1 VVGKAFGLI
10 GAAGVAAMLV
20 TPAGAQTDRLSL
32 VNGGQVAPF
41 ATPDGSGF
49 EDRLAREIYRR
60 LGIEIEIS
68 WAPSARALMLMNEG
82 REDGSLARNPGM
94 SERFPNLVQYSEHA
108 LTREYVV
115 FAKRGDIE
123 PDGWHSLRPY
133 DVGIVNGWKIL
144 ERNITGTRSMT
155 KADDGEHLFRLL
167 ADDRVD
173 LVVFNRWGG
182 LHLVK
187 DLGLTDVEIIGPP
200 LAKRDVYFYLHKKH
214 ADLAVKAS
222 ETLREMKRDGTYR
235 QIFEE
240 TLAPLQAP

>member
-1 VVGKAFGLI
+1 MGRAFGFI
-10 GAAGVAAMLV
+10 AAVGVAVMSVA
-20 TPAGAQTDRLSL
+20 PAGAQPQRLSL

-60 LGIEIEIS
+60 LGIAVEIS
-68 WAPSARALMLMNEG
+68 SAPSARALVLLNEG
-82 REDGSLARNPGM
+82 QEDGSLARNPGM

-133 DVGIVNGWKIL
+133 NVGIVNGWKIL
-144 ERNITGTRSMT
+144 ERNITDTRSMT
-155 KADDGEHLFRLL
+155 KASDGEHLFRLL
-167 ADDRVD
+167 QEDRVD

-182 LHLVK
+182 LQLVK
-187 DLGLTDVEIIGPP
+187 DLGLTDVALIEPP
-200 LAKRDVYFYLHKKH
+200 LARRDVYFYLHKKH
-214 ADLAVKAS
+214 AELAVKAS

-240 TLAPLQAP
+240 TLAPLLTQ

>member
-1 VVGKAFGLI
+1 MGRAFGFI
-10 GAAGVAAMLV
+10 AAVGVAVMSVA
-20 TPAGAQTDRLSL
+20 PAEAQPQRLSL

-60 LGIEIEIS
+60 LGIAVEIS
-68 WAPSARALMLMNEG
+68 SAPSARALVLLNEG
-82 REDGSLARNPGM
+82 HEDGSLARNPGM

-133 DVGIVNGWKIL
+133 NVGIVNGWKIL
-144 ERNITGTRSMT
+144 ERNITDTRSMT
-155 KADDGEHLFRLL
+155 KASDGEHLFRLL
-167 ADDRVD
+167 QEDRVD

-182 LHLVK
+182 LQLVK
-187 DLGLTDVEIIGPP
+187 DLGLTDVALIGPP
-200 LAKRDVYFYLHKKH
+200 LARRDVYFYLHKKH
-214 ADLAVKAS
+214 AELAVKAS

-240 TLAPLQAP
+240 TLAPLLTQ